1 MAPVF
6 DSVLFN
12 KKAERKMLI
21 LTLSEND
28 GILSAI
34 KDAMQLHKVKEATV
48 VEVNGKIKEGEMNFM
63 ERNKYKT
70 MKLKD
75 IAVFRAA
82 GSFKQNFDDLWGT
95 MHISIN
101 PRNPTTGTF
110 VKGKAAEGMQIK
122 LAFFAENGQSGW
134 SNLPRAKIH

>member
-12 KKAERKMLI
+12 KKAERKI
-21 LTLSEND
+21 LTLALSEND

-48 VEVNGKIKEGEMNFM
+48 VEMNGKIKDGEMNFM

-75 IAVFRAA
+75 APVFRAS
-82 GSFKQNFDDLWGT
+82 GSFKQNFDDLWGS

-101 PRNPTTGTF
+101 PRNPTTGTL
-110 VKGKAAEGMQIK
+110 VRGKAAEGMEIK
-122 LAFFAENGQSGW
+122 LSFFEEM
-134 SNLPRAKIH
+134 K

>member
-6 DSVLFN
+6 DSILFN
-12 KKAERKMLI
+12 KKAERKMLT

-28 GILSAI
+28 GVLSAI
-34 KDAMQLHKVKEATV
+34 KEGMQLHKVKEATV

-75 IAVFRAA
+75 TPVFRAS
-82 GSFKQNFDDLWGT
+82 GSFKQNLDDLWGS

-101 PRNPTTGTF
+101 QRNPTTGTL
-110 VKGKAAEGMQIK
+110 VRGKAAEGMEIK
-122 LAFFAENGQSGW
+122 LSFFEEM
-134 SNLPRAKIH
+134 K